1 MEKRN
6 HRGTYNRTTLSD
18 IGTGYFPGAEGRE
31 FASVGLQR
39 YVWTSFFYHFDGS
52 DIHRYSFLDFFL
64 HFPPDPYGIRVFQLN
79 VGRYD
84 RFIFVIFIGIL
95 WDCRDFAVGMKTEY
109 VGRFLMRTLFY
120 RLTSKRKH
128 LPLPKNA
135 VKENGFIFASL
146 TSLFFSFFMLLSS
159 RLFPPQTEN
168 LSRHLR
174 KSEIK
179 SPYFPIFALLFSP
192 HFENPQSICDT
203 LIRNIN
209 FRSNFSPEFF
219 GLKFVASISIL

>member
-1 MEKRN
+1 
-6 HRGTYNRTTLSD
+6 
-18 IGTGYFPGAEGRE
+18 
-31 FASVGLQR
+31 
-39 YVWTSFFYHFDGS
+39 
-52 DIHRYSFLDFFL
+52 
-64 HFPPDPYGIRVFQLN
+64 
-79 VGRYD
+79 
-84 RFIFVIFIGIL
+84 
-95 WDCRDFAVGMKTEY
+95 
-109 VGRFLMRTLFY
+109 MRTLLY

-209 FRSNFSPEFF
+209 FHFLDTILIISGFPCAFAATLIARINVFAFSSPSAALSE
-219 GLKFVASISIL
+219 SIAQNTYFCS

>member
-1 MEKRN
+1 MEKKD

-64 HFPPDPYGIRVFQLN
+64 HFPPDPYGIRVFQLKRRA
-79 VGRYD
+79 VRPVYFRD
-84 RFIFVIFIGIL
+84 FY
-95 WDCRDFAVGMKTEY
+95 RDFAVGMKTEY

-159 RLFPPQTEN
+159 RLFPP
-168 LSRHLR
+168 
-174 KSEIK
+174 
-179 SPYFPIFALLFSP
+179 
-192 HFENPQSICDT
+192 
-203 LIRNIN
+203 
-209 FRSNFSPEFF
+209 
-219 GLKFVASISIL
+219 